1 MKTPAWRKWRAK
13 LLAVMRTR
21 VTLLNNWPAKFI
33 SLLLATTV
41 WYLIKKNI
49 DHTLAVWKVLPGAN
63 YGNALKGDLQT
74 RRDRRDYLRLLL
86 DVTPSLGGCGRG
98 RAEPLSQVGELFE
111 NGLASECR
119 APV

>member
-1 MKTPAWRKWRAK
+1 MSAAPAAGE
-13 LLAVMRTR
+13 
-21 VTLLNNWPAKFI
+21 PGQ
-33 SLLLATTV
+33 
-41 WYLIKKNI
+41 
-49 DHTLAVWKVLPGAN
+49 VLPGAN

-86 DVTPSLGGCGRG
+86 DVTPSLEGCGRG
-98 RAEPLSQVGELFE
+98 RAERLPQVGDFFK